1 MYKLMNKTPKSYN
14 GEIVS
19 TVIDIKQ
26 DEPYTIVS
34 REIDGDHSNASDKR
48 SIELVLELL
57 NEETTPRNEMKL
69 NLKNVENKLSEAMD
83 SIEAQQKTANVLA
96 GTVEELIAL
105 FYEEVVPKE
114 EVPVE
119 EELPTVEEGVV
130 E

>member
-57 NEETTPRNEMKL
+57 NEETTPTNEMKS
-69 NLKNVENKLSEAMD
+69 NLKNVESKLSEAMD

-105 FYEEVVPKE
+105 IYEEVISKE
-114 EVPVE
+114 EQ
-119 EELPTVEEGVV
+119 EEGVV